1 MISSILQ
8 EVLMPVSFGSLLC
21 LMLLYWGQAALFS
34 YTKYSKLTT
43 ILFAFS
49 FISLT
54 TLLVLRWVDSGHFP
68 LSNLYESLLFLSWS
82 FLGIQLVA
90 QLTLISAMPEPALLL
105 PPTGPLLALLSEAEQ
120 GQQDLRSAGGEYDPP
135 HSAELP
141 EKPELRSGN
150 RNLPELRSGY
160 PNEVRVFPASSGW
173 PQRGLSLARLTRI
186 SLFKFFEAKPDFA
199 LREFSQRQ
207 FLHLLGVITSPLA
220 LLTYGFA
227 FLNLPREMQKATA
240 LVPALQSNWLMMH
253 VTIMILSYA
262 ALLCGSIFSMVFLLL
277 TNLNTSSPLLQTVSK
292 PVTAGLWPARASRT
306 VMPLRGIATFRV
318 EFANVPNRNTRT
330 ERDDDRLVGQLS
342 RSPARFLLS
351 GAEHEQAKGE
361 PRTQAEGYLK
371 GELQLAAL
379 PHKELP
385 KLCFGDRLE
394 LHDWARRAHTRAS
407 RADGRL
413 LGVAE
418 QPTSEASFTQSRSA
432 LSQQY
437 LALPNSKTP
446 FAGDALTG
454 FWADIEPKQNLD
466 KDKRIEP
473 AVAAIGQKGLET
485 PYLSLAERLDNY
497 SYRVLALGFPLLT
510 VGILSGAVWANEA
523 WGSYWSWDPKETWAL
538 ITWLVFAIY
547 LHARILKGWTGRK
560 PAIIATFGFF
570 VVWFCYLGV
579 NLLGTGLHSYGWFS
593 N

>member
-43 ILFAFS
+43 VLFSFS

-54 TLLVLRWVDSGHFP
+54 TLIILRWVDSGHFP

-90 QLTLISAMPEPALLL
+90 QLMFISAMPEPALLSCVES
-105 PPTGPLLALLSEAEQ
+105 G
-120 GQQDLRSAGGEYDPP
+120 RP
-135 HSAELP
+135 HAVELP
-141 EKPELRSGN
+141 ER
-150 RNLPELRSGY
+150 
-160 PNEVRVFPASSGW
+160 SSGW
-173 PQRGLSLARLTRI
+173 PQRGLSLVRPTRI

-199 LREFSQRQ
+199 LREVSQRQ
-207 FLHLLGVITSPLA
+207 LLHLLGVITSPMA

-262 ALLCGSIFSMVFLLL
+262 ALLCGSILSMVFLLL
-277 TNLNTSSPLLQTVSK
+277 TNLNTSSPLLQTVYK
-292 PVTAGLWPARASRT
+292 PTTAGLGPARAER
-306 VMPLRGIATFRV
+306 LLAYGEQALAF
-318 EFANVPNRNTRT
+318 EFADAPNGNTIT
-330 ERDDDRLVGQLS
+330 ERAGGRLVGQLS
-342 RSPARFLLS
+342 RAPARLLVS
-351 GAEHEQAKGE
+351 DAEYDRAKGE

-371 GELQLAAL
+371 DELQLAAL

-385 KLCFGDRLE
+385 KLCFSDRLE
-394 LHDWARRAHTRAS
+394 LHDWARGGQTRA
-407 RADGRL
+407 GRPGDPL
-413 LGVAE
+413 LGASK
-418 QPTSEASFTQSRSA
+418 QPKSKPRFAHSPSA
-432 LSQQY
+432 LSQQD
-437 LALPNSKTP
+437 LALLNSKTRS
-446 FAGDALTG
+446 AGGGLTEL
-454 FWADIEPKQNLD
+454 WAGMEPKQNLE
-466 KDKRIEP
+466 KAERVLSFAEQAP
-473 AVAAIGQKGLET
+473 AAALITPMSLET

-523 WGSYWSWDPKETWAL
+523 WGSYWSWDRKEAWAL

>member
-1 MISSILQ
+1 M
-8 EVLMPVSFGSLLC
+8 
-21 LMLLYWGQAALFS
+21 
-34 YTKYSKLTT
+34 
-43 ILFAFS
+43 
-49 FISLT
+49 
-54 TLLVLRWVDSGHFP
+54 
-68 LSNLYESLLFLSWS
+68 N
-82 FLGIQLVA
+82 
-90 QLTLISAMPEPALLL
+90 
-105 PPTGPLLALLSEAEQ
+105 
-120 GQQDLRSAGGEYDPP
+120 
-135 HSAELP
+135 
-141 EKPELRSGN
+141 
-150 RNLPELRSGY
+150 
-160 PNEVRVFPASSGW
+160 
-173 PQRGLSLARLTRI
+173 LARPTRL
-186 SLFKFFEAKPDFA
+186 SLFKFFESKPDFA
-199 LREFSQRQ
+199 LREVSQRQ
-207 FLHLLGVITSPLA
+207 LLHLLGVITSPMA

-262 ALLCGSIFSMVFLLL
+262 ALLCGSIFSMAFLLL
-277 TNLNTSSPLLQTVSK
+277 TNIKTASPLLQTVSN
-292 PVTAGLWPARASRT
+292 PATIA
-306 VMPLRGIATFRV
+306 PLRGAPRASL
-318 EFANVPNRNTRT
+318 EFADVPTARLRSAVGANRPAAGCSASSSATLKPGWPSAKSKAPVDLKIELLAYG
-330 ERDDDRLVGQLS
+330 ERLRRQLS
-342 RSPARFLLS
+342 
-351 GAEHEQAKGE
+351 
-361 PRTQAEGYLK
+361 
-371 GELQLAAL
+371 AL

-394 LHDWARRAHTRAS
+394 LHDWALRAHTQAS

-418 QPTSEASFTQSRSA
+418 QPKNKATFAQSGSA
-432 LSQQY
+432 LSQQD
-437 LALPNSKTP
+437 LALLNSKAR
-446 FAGDALTG
+446 FAGDAITG
-454 FWADIEPKQNLD
+454 LWAGLEPKQNLE
-466 KDKRIEP
+466 KAEQALVYSFAEQEVEQEP
-473 AVAAIGQKGLET
+473 AIASIGHTSWPKANTLATRAELEFAEQPNGLET
-485 PYLSLAERLDNY
+485 PYLSLADRLDNY